1 MMTHCDKIAP
11 VDLTLLIFIVILD
24 EQGGSRPMYEDI
36 LEHVNLFSGLR
47 KKDLK
52 EVATHC
58 REGKY
63 SPGSVLIS
71 QGEKG
76 LGLFIITQ
84 GTVRITRTNS
94 SNGAEEV
101 LGTAGE
107 GDIIG
112 ELALL
117 DDLPRSATVTA
128 VDNVTVLV
136 LPFWEFRIVMSRI
149 FSSDPDVALDLLAVL
164 SRRLR
169 AAEQRAYE

>member
-1 MMTHCDKIAP
+1 
-11 VDLTLLIFIVILD
+11 
-24 EQGGSRPMYEDI
+24 MYEDI
-36 LEHVNLFSGLR
+36 LAHVDLFSGLS

-52 EVATHC
+52 EVAKSC
-58 REGKY
+58 REGDY

-76 LGLFIITQ
+76 LGLFILTK
-84 GTVRITRTNS
+84 GTVRITRANS
-94 SNGAEEV
+94 PDGAEEV
-101 LGTAGE
+101 LGTAGA
-107 GDIIG
+107 GDVIG

-128 VDNVTVLV
+128 IDDVTVLV
-136 LPFWEFRIVMSRI
+136 LPFWEFRIVMRHI
-149 FSSDPDVALDLLAVL
+149 LSSDPDVGLDLLAVL